1 LPPIPQ
7 ASLWNGIP
15 FAVTRKLLTLSRPGT
30 LLDPF
35 AGTGTVLAAAA
46 AMGRSWI
53 GIERD
58 PKEARFAA
66 RRLLLRRRQRLTRAN
81 LPGLTPGAKPN

>member
-1 LPPIPQ
+1 
-7 ASLWNGIP
+7 
-15 FAVTRKLLTLSRPGT
+15 
-30 LLDPF
+30 
-35 AGTGTVLAAAA
+35 VLAAAA

-66 RRLLLRRRQRLTRAN
+66 RRLLLRRRQRLARAI